1 VCFIY
6 TNGGRNLIEIPLKV
20 KNPTLKYKI
29 FGVLSMVIGLGV
41 FGYSLI
47 LGIFGYSLIN
57 YVSVPLF
64 LLILLCAGG
73 LLLAVV
79 GLISFILP
87 SLIMVK
93 YFFNQISRSTQKQLH
108 PLFALPEFVDLYEA
122 YGRLYYIL
130 GDYKRSEIF
139 YGVMVILKQQQV
151 DPTFIGME
159 VREAQ
164 ALIKKLENKGK
175 DEGVVDEESKTE

>member
-1 VCFIY
+1 
-6 TNGGRNLIEIPLKV
+6 
-20 KNPTLKYKI
+20 
-29 FGVLSMVIGLGV
+29 MVIGLGV
-41 FGYSLI
+41 FGYSVI
-47 LGIFGYSLIN
+47 KYTSIPNFS
-57 YVSVPLF
+57 
-64 LLILLCAGG
+64 LILLCAGG
-73 LLLAVV
+73 LALAVI
-79 GLISFILP
+79 GLIFFILP

-108 PLFALPEFVDLYEA
+108 PLFALHEFVDLYEA